1 MELLII
7 GIAVCAVCA
16 LALIAPRF
24 GQDSRDRL
32 HSSEEDAAS
41 WGMTWAGLF

>member
-1 MELLII
+1 MGLLII
-7 GIAVCAVCA
+7 VIALCA

-24 GQDSRDRL
+24 GQDSRDRP

-41 WGMTWAGLF
+41 WGMTWVGLF